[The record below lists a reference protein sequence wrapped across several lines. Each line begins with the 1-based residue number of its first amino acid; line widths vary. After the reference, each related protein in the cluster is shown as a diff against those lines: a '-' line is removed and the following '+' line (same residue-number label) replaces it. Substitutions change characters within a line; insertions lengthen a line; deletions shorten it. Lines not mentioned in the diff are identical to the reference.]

1 MILEPARRKRPPE
14 DDSFVGIRVGVLLTL
29 TLVLFGVVAFRL
41 WFLQILSG
49 DAYVA
54 VAADNRLR
62 EVRVEA
68 PRGVIYDR
76 NGKILV
82 ENRAG
87 LTVGILPMA
96 MWKPKQNP
104 EEFAAEI
111 KRLAE
116 LLEVPEAELL
126 AAYEKAKKD
135 PYVTYPIKE
144 DVPEETIVAYL
155 KEHSDEFPGVQVE
168 KAFVRRYPLKS
179 LATHVLGYV
188 GEISAAELELEQF
201 ATLRAGAHIGK
212 DGVERTYDSYLRG
225 TDGWRTVEVDAA
237 GRPKRFLEDVP
248 PTPGANLVLTIDSEL
263 QKAAEDAIVEGIQ
276 RAHEQE
282 FVNAAGGAVVAL
294 DPRNGEVRA
303 LASYPDYDPSLWVG
317 GISKDKFNELTAA
330 AAHQPLFN
338 RALNGLYPAGSTFKP
353 FVAAAALNAGLITP
367 EGTFDC
373 NGRFSIAGQTWKD
386 WLKQGHGP
394 GVDLIRA
401 IKESCDVYF
410 YNLGNLLYQQEGPVL
425 QDTVRRFGFGQKTGI
440 DLPGETDKTRVPDK
454 YWKREHG
461 TSAED
466 KLWKPGD
473 EINLAIGQGD
483 LLVTPLQLAV
493 GLAAVANGGT
503 VWVPRLGLRITDAS
517 GNVVHQF
524 EPEKRTDLG
533 INQRIL
539 DVIGEGM
546 SLVTSAPGG
555 TARAAFEGFPI
566 PVAGKT
572 GTAEK
577 KPDDDYALFIAYAP
591 ADPTKVPEIVVVAV
605 IEQGGHG
612 SSVAAPVVRR
622 VLEAYFHTEAGGAQ
636 IIPVTE

>member
-1 MILEPARRKRPPE
+1 VILEPARRKRPPE
-14 DDSFVGIRVGVLLTL
+14 DESFVGIRVGVLLI
-29 TLVLFGVVAFRL
+29 VAFALFGVVALRL

-96 MWKPKQNP
+96 MWNPKKNP
-104 EEFAAEI
+104 QEFAAEI
-111 KRLAE
+111 SRLAE
-116 LLEVPEAELL
+116 VLEVPEGDLL
-126 AAYEKAKKD
+126 AAYDRAKKD
-135 PYVTYPIKE
+135 PYVTYPVKE
-144 DVPEETIVAYL
+144 DVPEDTVVAYL
-155 KEHSDEFPGVQVE
+155 KEHGEEFPGVQVE

-188 GEISAAELELEQF
+188 GEISQSELDREEF
-201 ATLRAGAHIGK
+201 ATLKIGAHIGK

-225 TDGWRTVEVDAA
+225 TDGWKTVEVDAA
-237 GRPKRFLEDVP
+237 GRPKRFLEDVAP
-248 PTPGANLVLTIDSEL
+248 APGANLVLTIDSEL
-263 QKAAEDAIVEGIQ
+263 QAAAEHAIVEGIQ
-276 RAHEQE
+276 RAHEQGY
-282 FVNAAGGAVVAL
+282 VNAAGGAVVAL

-317 GISKDKFNELTAA
+317 GMSKKKFSELNAEQ
-330 AAHQPLFN
+330 AHQPLFN

-367 EGTFDC
+367 ESTFDC
-373 NGRFSIAGQTWKD
+373 SGKFSVAGQTWKD
-386 WLKQGHGP
+386 WLQGGHGP
-394 GVDLIRA
+394 GVDLIEA

-410 YNLGNLLYQQEGPVL
+410 YNLGNLLYQQQGPVL
-425 QDTVRRFGFGQKTGI
+425 QDGVRRFGFGQTTGI

-461 TSAED
+461 NTAED

-483 LLVTPLQLAV
+483 LLVTPMQIAV
-493 GLAAVANGGT
+493 ALAAIANGGT

-524 EPEKRTDLG
+524 EHEQRAELG
-533 INQRIL
+533 INPRIL
-539 DVIGEGM
+539 EVIGEGM
-546 SLVTSAPGG
+546 ILVTSATGG

-577 KPDDDYALFIAYAP
+577 KPDDDYALFMAYAP
-591 ADPTKVPEIVVVAV
+591 AGADQVPEIVVVAV

-622 VLEAYFHTEAGGAQ
+622 VLEAYFHTESGGTE

>member
-1 MILEPARRKRPPE
+1 MILEPARKRRPPE
-14 DDSFVGIRVGVLLTL
+14 DESFVGIRVGVLLVIAC
-29 TLVLFGVVAFRL
+29 VLFGVIAFRL
-41 WFLQILSG
+41 WYLQVLSG
-49 DAYVA
+49 DSYTA
-54 VAADNRLR
+54 VAANNRLR

-82 ENRAG
+82 DNRAG

-96 MWKPKQNP
+96 MFSPKKQP
-104 EEFAAEI
+104 EQFAEEI
-111 KRLAE
+111 RRLSE
-116 LLEVPEAELL
+116 VLEVPEADLL

-144 DVPEETIVAYL
+144 DVPRETVVAYL
-155 KEHSDEFPGVQVE
+155 KEHSDQFPGVQVE
-168 KAFVRRYPLKS
+168 KAFVRRYPNKS

-188 GEISAAELELEQF
+188 GEISQTELGQQEF
-201 ATLRAGAHIGK
+201 ATLKMGAHVGK

-225 TDGWRTVEVDAA
+225 TDGWKTVEVDAA
-237 GRPKRFLEDVP
+237 GRPKRFLDDVA
-248 PTPGANLVLTIDSEL
+248 PTPGANLVLTIDADL
-263 QKAAEDAIVEGIQ
+263 QQASEDAILEGIK
-276 RAHEQE
+276 RAHEQG
-282 FVNAAGGAVVAL
+282 FVNASGGAVVAL
-294 DPRNGEVRA
+294 DPRNGEIRA
-303 LASYPDYDPSLWVG
+303 LASFPDYDPSLWVG
-317 GISKDKFNELTAA
+317 GMSKQKFSELTAPES
-330 AAHQPLFN
+330 HQPLFN

-353 FVAAAALNAGLITP
+353 FVAAVALNAGLVTP
-367 EGTFDC
+367 ETIYDC
-373 NGRFSIAGQTWKD
+373 SGKFSVAQQTWRD

-394 GVDLIRA
+394 GIDLLTA

-425 QDTVRRFGFGQKTGI
+425 QDGLRQFGFGQKTGI

-454 YWKREHG
+454 YWKREQG
-461 TSAED
+461 KSAED

-493 GLAAVANGGT
+493 ALSAIANGGT
-503 VWVPRLGLRITDAS
+503 LWVPRLGLRITDAS

-524 EPEKRTDLG
+524 EPEQRAQLG
-533 INQRIL
+533 IDRQIL
-539 DVIGEGM
+539 ELIEEGM
-546 SLVTSAPGG
+546 VLVTSEVGG
-555 TARAAFEGFPI
+555 TARIAFEGFAI

-577 KPDDDYALFIAYAP
+577 RPEDDYALFIAYAP
-591 ADPTKVPEIVVVAV
+591 ADPVKEPEIVVVAI

-622 VLEAYFHTEAGGAQ
+622 VLEAYFHTQSGGTQ
-636 IIPVTE
+636 IIPATE